1 MRHAPLLAATIST
14 GLVAGLLTGFGAAV
28 MPGLAQ
34 ADDATF
40 IGVMADIN
48 ERIINPVAL
57 SMFLG
62 SLAWPVVVLVLGDRP
77 PGESQGWVLAGL
89 GLYAATVG
97 VTGAVH
103 VPLNLQMGRAAGMAD
118 PAEITALRRRVEPR
132 WVRWHHAR
140 TVLSVGSFASL
151 AWALHL
157 TGRVGDGS

>member
-1 MRHAPLLAATIST
+1 MSSAPLLAATLST

-77 PGESQGWVLAGL
+77 PGESQG
-89 GLYAATVG
+89 
-97 VTGAVH
+97 
-103 VPLNLQMGRAAGMAD
+103 
-118 PAEITALRRRVEPR
+118 
-132 WVRWHHAR
+132 
-140 TVLSVGSFASL
+140 
-151 AWALHL
+151 
-157 TGRVGDGS
+157 GDGTTPGPSCRSARSPAWRGPCT